1 MYNCHQDL
9 ISFFKEDVRLR
20 PAERND
26 LRAKRDR
33 IRAALKRELARND
46 LPRPLGFHIQG
57 SFAMGTMV
65 RFDESYDLDDG
76 VYFDAADLVG
86 ARGAAMAPL
95 AVRHMVCNMLQR
107 GNWDD
112 PPEVLKNCVRVWY
125 AKGFHVDLPIYRR
138 RRRRKTEHGIIRIWD
153 EFELAGSSWK
163 RSAAREVTKWF
174 VDTNRAR
181 SPDGE
186 QFRRVVCYLKAIAR
200 SRPSW
205 KSLHPTGFV
214 IAKLAEETYHPK
226 QGRDDVALRKTM
238 ERLVQRLRRD
248 LSVPHPILGDE
259 ISSNGERKVE
269 RFGDK
274 LAEMLEWLTV
284 LDDRR
289 CTRDQALSAWDFVFD
304 GGFAEY

>member
-1 MYNCHQDL
+1 MYNCHRDL
-9 ISFFKEDVRLR
+9 TSFFKEEVRLR
-20 PAERND
+20 PVELND
-26 LRAKRDR
+26 LRAKRDK
-33 IRAALKRELARND
+33 IRAVLKRELARNR

-76 VYFDAADLVG
+76 VYFDAADLLGVRG
-86 ARGAAMAPL
+86 GAANPL
-95 AVRHMVCNMLQR
+95 TVRHMVCDMLKR
-107 GNWDD
+107 GNWYD

-138 RRRRKTEHGIIRIWD
+138 QRRRKVEKGIIRIWD

-174 VDTNRAR
+174 IETNRAR

-205 KSLHPTGFV
+205 KALHPTGFV
-214 IAKLAEETYHPK
+214 IAKLAQETYHPK

-238 ERLVQRLRRD
+238 ERLVHRLERD
-248 LSVPHPILGDE
+248 LSVMHPILGDE

-269 RFGDK
+269 RFGEK
-274 LAEMLEWLTV
+274 LAGMLERLTV
-284 LDDRR
+284 LDNRR
-289 CTRDQALSAWDFVFD
+289 CTRDEALSAWHFVFHS
-304 GGFAEY
+304 GFAEY